1 MPSILFGLSRQVK
14 RRLRRMVSR
23 IQDAPLKTRYLI
35 ILHSAD
41 GVPYR
46 VIRRMLGCSSS
57 TIARVRQR
65 FLEEGEAGLQ
75 DRRGDNG
82 QAKVDE
88 NYILELLKA
97 VAASPQD
104 YGYPRPS
111 WTLELL
117 VKVMGEQTGVWISC
131 SRMCRILKALGV
143 RRGMPKPIVGCPWS
157 ARARKRRIALIEALE
172 RGLGPDEALVHE
184 DEVDIHLN
192 PKIGPDYMLK
202 GQQKQVLTP
211 GQNVKRYLA
220 GALDV
225 RTGRIVWVE
234 GTRKRSA
241 LFIALQEKL
250 LATYNNKRRIHVVLD
265 NYCIHTSKIS
275 QKALAGFDGKIVLHF
290 LPPYCPDDNKI
301 ERRVWRELHANV
313 TRNHRCGT
321 MAELMRQ
328 VRRYLWQRN
337 IKAAARRRRKAA

>member
-1 MPSILFGLSRQVK
+1 MQSILIRLSRQVK
-14 RRLRRMVSR
+14 RRLRRTVGR
-23 IQDAPLKTRYLI
+23 IQDAQLKTRYLI
-35 ILHSAD
+35 VLHSAE
-41 GVPYR
+41 GVSYR
-46 VIRRMLGCSSS
+46 VIREMLGCSSS
-57 TIARVRQR
+57 TITRVRQR
-65 FLEEGEAGLQ
+65 FLQEGEAGLQ

-88 NYILELLKA
+88 KYILKLLKA
-97 VAASPQD
+97 VAASPHE

-117 VKVMGEQTGVWISC
+117 VKVLDEQTGIRISC

-157 ARARKRRIALIEALE
+157 SRARKRRIGLIEALE
-172 RGLGPDEALVHE
+172 RGLGPDEALLHE

-220 GALDV
+220 GALDI

-241 LFIALQEKL
+241 LFVALLQKL
-250 LATYNNKRRIHVVLD
+250 LASYKDKRRIHVVLD
-265 NYCIHTSKIS
+265 NYCIHTSKIT

-313 TRNHRCGT
+313 TRNHRC
-321 MAELMRQ
+321 ASINELMRA

-337 IKAAARRRRKAA
+337 LKAAAQRRRKAA

>member
-1 MPSILFGLSRQVK
+1 MGDILIRLSRQVK
-14 RRLRRMVSR
+14 RRLRRTAGR

-46 VIRRMLGCSSS
+46 QICRMLGCSSS
-57 TIARVRQR
+57 TITRVRKR

-75 DRRGDNG
+75 DHRGDNG

-88 NYILELLKA
+88 QYILQLLKA
-97 VAASPQD
+97 VAGSPQD
-104 YGYPRPS
+104 YGYLRPS

-117 VKVMGEQTGVWISC
+117 VKVMAERTGITLSV

-157 ARARKRRIALIEALE
+157 ARARKRRMALIGALE
-172 RGLGPDEALVHE
+172 RGLEPDEAFVHE

-211 GQNVKRYLA
+211 GQNVKRYVA
-220 GALDV
+220 GALDL

-234 GTRKRSA
+234 GARKRSA
-241 LFIALQEKL
+241 LFIALLEKL
-250 LATYNNKRRIHVVLD
+250 LVTYRDKRRVHVVLD
-265 NYCIHTSKIS
+265 NYCIHTSQIT
-275 QKALAGFDGKIVLHF
+275 QTAVEGFGGKIVLHF

-301 ERRVWRELHANV
+301 ERGVWRELHANV
-313 TRNHRCGT
+313 TRNHRCGS
-321 MAELMRQ
+321 MDELMRQ
-328 VRRYLWQRN
+328 VRRYLRRRN
-337 IKAAARRRRKAA
+337 MQAAAQRRRRAA